1 MNTSHL
7 SHIQEAL
14 DNGVKKGK
22 ISGAN
27 CLIFKDGK
35 EIGYW
40 VSGLADIEAKLPF
53 KRDTLC
59 RLYSM
64 SKPVTAVGVMK
75 LLEEGKLELDQCVSE
90 FLPEFGNLK
99 VCDDGKIRKSGRPLK
114 IQDLL
119 NMTSGYP
126 YGGDANEGYRQTSRL
141 IDDLNQHFDTITT
154 REFARR
160 IADIPVIFEPGTNY
174 EYGFSADILGA
185 VVEVVSGQRFSV
197 YMKEKIFDPL
207 GMKDTGYWVPAEKQN
222 RLSKVYRRPEDGSN
236 NPTLF
241 TWNNLG
247 IQDKMDK
254 EPAFESGGAGLV
266 STIDDY
272 MRFVRMLVNGG
283 ELDGVRILQERTVQ
297 FMSEAKLRT
306 NLQQFFDW
314 KMEHMSGY
322 SYANLCRV
330 CIEPG
335 KSKYLAQKG
344 EFGWDGWLGPYMLV
358 DPVNKLGLV
367 YLQQMC
373 DSGTT
378 DVLRSIRNILYS
390 AL

>member
-1 MNTSHL
+1 MNKAHL
-7 SHIQEAL
+7 SHVQAVL
-14 DNGVKKGK
+14 DDSVKKGK

-40 VSGLADIEAKLPF
+40 EAGLADIEASAPF
-53 KRDTLC
+53 KRNTIC

-64 SKPVTAVGVMK
+64 SKPVTAVGVLK
-75 LLEEGKLELDQCVSE
+75 LVEEGKIDLDQCVSDY
-90 FLPEFGNLK
+90 LPEFQNLK
-99 VCDDGKIRKSGRPLK
+99 VCDNGKIRKSGRPLK

-119 NMTSGYP
+119 NMTSGYT
-126 YGGDANEGYRQTSRL
+126 YGGDDDEGRRQTSRL
-141 IDDLNQHFDTITT
+141 IGELNEHFDTITT

-160 IADIPVIFEPGTNY
+160 MADIPVTFEPGTNY

-185 VVEVVSGQRFSV
+185 LVEAVSGKRFSL

-207 GMKDTGYWVPAEKQN
+207 GMKDTGYWVPAAEQK
-222 RLSKVYRRPEDGSN
+222 RLSKVYRRPSDGTN
-236 NPTLF
+236 KPTLF

-266 STIDDY
+266 STVDDY
-272 MRFVRMLVNGG
+272 MRFIRMLVNGG
-283 ELDGVRILQERTVQ
+283 ELDGVRILQEGTVR
-297 FMSEAKLRT
+297 FMSTAKLRP

-314 KMEHMSGY
+314 KMEHMAGY

-335 KSKYLAQKG
+335 NCKYLAQKG

-358 DPVNKLGLV
+358 DPVNKLALV

-378 DVLRSIRNILYS
+378 DTMREIRNILYS

>member
-40 VSGLADIEAKLPF
+40 ESGLADIEAKLPF

>member
-7 SHIQEAL
+7 SKIQAVL
-14 DNGVKKGK
+14 DSSVAKGK

-40 VSGLADIEAKLPF
+40 ESGLADIENGAKF

-64 SKPVTAVGVMK
+64 SKPVTAVGVLK
-75 LLEEGKLELDQCVSE
+75 LVEDGFVELDQCVSE

-99 VCDDGKIRKSGRPLK
+99 VCDNGRIRKTYRPLK
-114 IQDLL
+114 VQDLM
-119 NMTSGYP
+119 NMTSGYT
-126 YGGDANEGYRQTSRL
+126 YGGDDDEGRRQTSAL
-141 IDDLNQHFDTITT
+141 VGELNAHFDTITT

-160 IADIPVIFEPGTNY
+160 IADIPVTFEPGTNY

-185 VVEVVSGQRFSV
+185 LVEAVTGQRFSV

-207 GMKDTGYWVPAEKQN
+207 GMKDTGFWVPSEKQS
-222 RLSKVYRRPEDGSN
+222 RLSKVYRRPEDGTN
-236 NPTLF
+236 KPTLF

-266 STIDDY
+266 SSVDDY
-272 MRFVRMLVNGG
+272 MRFVNMLVNGG
-283 ELDGVRILQERTVQ
+283 ELDGVRILQEGTVR
-297 FMSEAKLRT
+297 FMSGAKLRS

-330 CIEPG
+330 CQEPG
-335 KSKYLAQKG
+335 QCKFMAEKG

-358 DPVNKLGLV
+358 DPKNKLGLV

-378 DVLRSIRNILYS
+378 EITRAIRNILYS
-390 AL
+390 SL